1 MAVGAIARQ
10 ALPVTQVI
18 IGRQVMVAGAA
29 IVLMKQ
35 ITDNSL
41 IFASGND
48 AAVTGILTITRT
60 AGTSFTI
67 TSSVGGDV
75 GFVAFMV
82 VIIP

>member
-1 MAVGAIARQ
+1 MAVAAVTQRE
-10 ALPVTQVI
+10 LPVTQILV
-18 IGRQVMVAGAA
+18 GRQVMVAGAA
-29 IVLMKQ
+29 VVLMKQ

-48 AAVTGILTITRT
+48 SAVTGILTITRT
-60 AGTSFTI
+60 VGTSFTI